1 MFCNFIGGEF
11 KQQYYAH
18 PATWKE
24 SLLNQ
29 LLEINNEVDKESCIC
44 RCCEWDFKNGV
55 GNAGYIPQWRAKDVP
70 KYIVDKCFN
79 ESRHAT
85 KTAICSIDEVAEK
98 FEIRPDI
105 SVTDVVTL
113 CDEHYRRVHR
123 HINVLL

>member
-1 MFCNFIGGEF
+1 M
-11 KQQYYAH
+11 
-18 PATWKE
+18 
-24 SLLNQ
+24 
-29 LLEINNEVDKESCIC
+29 
-44 RCCEWDFKNGV
+44 
-55 GNAGYIPQWRAKDVP
+55 P

-85 KTAICSIDEVAEK
+85 KTAICSIDEVVEK